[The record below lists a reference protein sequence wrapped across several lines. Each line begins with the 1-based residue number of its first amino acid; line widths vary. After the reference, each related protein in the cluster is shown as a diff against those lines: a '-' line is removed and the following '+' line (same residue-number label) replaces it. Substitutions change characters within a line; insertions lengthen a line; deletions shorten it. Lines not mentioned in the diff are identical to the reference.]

1 MGQQLIQHD
10 AALRM
15 FFTEEIYLQQEQ
27 EPVVI
32 QAPAVLPVSIP
43 EVNYK
48 FLGKNQRQILILV
61 QDDSEEVSS
70 VEGRE
75 LLRNIVKAIQLTAN
89 DFALLN
95 YSACR
100 TSRHEEL
107 FTYFKPRIVLSFGVS
122 TSLLGLP
129 EKNRN
134 QLVYHEQIQMIFSEN
149 LHQLAADLNGKKALW
164 GSLKKLEL

>member
-32 QAPAVLPVSIP
+32 QAPAVLPVSVP
-43 EVNYK
+43 EINYK

-61 QDDSEEVSS
+61 QDENEEVSS

-95 YSACR
+95 YSVCR
-100 TSRHEEL
+100 TSRYEEL

-129 EKNRN
+129 DKNSN
-134 QLVYHEQIQMIFSEN
+134 ELVFHEQIQMIFSGN
-149 LHQLAADLNGKKALW
+149 LHHLAADLNGKKALW

>member
-1 MGQQLIQHD
+1 MGQQLIQDD

-32 QAPAVLPVSIP
+32 QAPAILPVSVP
-43 EVNYK
+43 EISYK

-61 QDDSEEVSS
+61 QDDNEEVSS

-95 YSACR
+95 YSLCA

-122 TSLLGLP
+122 TSMLGLP
-129 EKNRN
+129 EKNSN
-134 QLVYHEQIQMIFSEN
+134 ELVFHEQIQMIFSAN
-149 LHQLAADLNGKKALW
+149 LHLLAADLNGKKALW